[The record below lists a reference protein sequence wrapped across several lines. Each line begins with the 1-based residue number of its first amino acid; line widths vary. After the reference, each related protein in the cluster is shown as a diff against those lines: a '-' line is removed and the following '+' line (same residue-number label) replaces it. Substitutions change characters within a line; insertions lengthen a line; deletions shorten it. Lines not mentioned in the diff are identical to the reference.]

1 MRRLRLNR
9 SSHRYTPDLRI
20 NTATMKTQA
29 RLTDS
34 LTEREQRNRQLSFLA
49 ATESIVLLAN
59 DGALPLAPC
68 RIALYG
74 AGAEYTIKG
83 GSGSG
88 EVNVRHTVS
97 VLEGLEQT
105 GFDVVGK
112 DWINRYDTQWK
123 TGKQAFLRAVRRRL
137 WWPTA
142 SVMNDVMASEY
153 RFPSGDKLTEE
164 ELAASGTDTCLYV
177 LSRQSGEGHDM
188 RDVSGSFRMDDTEIH
203 NIRLCAAHFARFIL
217 VINTGCPIDLS
228 PIDNISGIR
237 AIVYMGQLGMQG
249 GRALATVLTGEYT
262 PSAKLAVTWPK
273 TYADV
278 PFGSEFADGAPR
290 AAYKE
295 GIYVGYR
302 YYDSFDVAPRY
313 PFGYG
318 LSYTTFALSGCKL
331 VLDKGQVHG
340 SLRVTNTGGT
350 YAGREVVQVYAR
362 CPGADCE
369 YQRLVAFAK
378 TDLLAPGQEQV
389 LTFAFPLSTLS
400 SYDEQQA
407 QTVIEAGGYL
417 IGVGTSSRDIPPAV
431 VIRVK
436 ERIIL
441 CRHRHLCASSGK
453 VAELHH
459 PNNFDTPAHL
469 PELIVDAKH
478 FTAQTVD
485 YTDSSEIHS
494 QQVAQVLT
502 TFTPEDC
509 IRLCVGTSMSGEDTR
524 GDGFRTP
531 GAVGHT
537 TTAFVHRG
545 IPNLEFCDGPAGVR
559 LERRAVRYPSGEIR
573 AVDISLSVYEYLPSF
588 ILRWFVLGNPD
599 KGQLLY
605 QFVTAFPVEAM
616 LAQTWNTTLVE
627 QIGRAVGEE
636 MVEYGVTFWLAPA
649 MNIVR
654 NPLCGR
660 NYEYYSEDP
669 LLTGLMAA
677 AVTQGVQHIQ
687 GCYATVKHF
696 CANNQETDRFT
707 VSTDADERVLREIY
721 WRGFEIVVR
730 QAHPRGVMAA
740 YNRLNDIY
748 CAESRELCTDLLRHE
763 WGFEGVVMTDWF
775 ATDKGRAD
783 AAKALQAGVDLM
795 MPGSKND
802 TKALRK
808 AYQSG
813 LLPGAE
819 LRCAA
824 ARMLQVICDSKRQ
837 SEE

>member
-1 MRRLRLNR
+1 MITR
-9 SSHRYTPDLRI
+9 
-20 NTATMKTQA
+20 A

-34 LTEREQRNRQLSFLA
+34 PTPREQRNSQLSFLS

-68 RIALYG
+68 RVALYG
-74 AGAEYTIKG
+74 AGATYTIKG

-97 VLEGLEQT
+97 VLEGLEQA
-105 GFDVVGK
+105 GFELAGR
-112 DWINRYDTQWK
+112 DWIDRYDTQWK
-123 TGKQAFLRAVRRRL
+123 TGKQSFLRAVRRRL

-142 SVMNDVMASEY
+142 SVMNDIMASEY
-153 RFPSGDKLTEE
+153 RFPAGDRLTTD
-164 ELAASGTDTCLYV
+164 ELAATATDTCLYI
-177 LSRQSGEGHDM
+177 LSRQSGEGHDL
-188 RDVSGSFRMDDTEIH
+188 RDTAGSFRLDDTEIH

-228 PIDNISGIR
+228 PVADTPGIR
-237 AIVYMGQLGMQG
+237 AIVYMGQLGMRG
-249 GRALATVLTGEYT
+249 GNALTAVLTGEHT
-262 PSAKLAVTWPK
+262 PSGKLAVTWPM

-278 PFGSEFADGAPR
+278 PFGNEFADGSPR

-318 LSYTTFALSGCKL
+318 LSYTTFALTAPQL
-331 VLDKGQVHG
+331 TLDKDQVRG
-340 SLRVTNTGGT
+340 SLRVTNSGST
-350 YAGREVVQVYAR
+350 YAGKEVIQVYAR
-362 CPGADCE
+362 CPDEDCE
-369 YQRLVAFAK
+369 YRRLVAFAK
-378 TDLLAPGQEQV
+378 TDLLAPGQEQ
-389 LTFAFPLSTLS
+389 LLPFAFPLSTLS

-407 QTVIEAGGYL
+407 STIIEAGAHL
-417 IGVGTSSRDIPPAV
+417 ISIGTSSRNTTPVA
-431 VIRVK
+431 VIRVPK
-436 ERIIL
+436 RIIL
-441 CRHRHLCASSGK
+441 YRHRHLCAPSGK
-453 VAELHH
+453 VAELRH
-459 PNNFDTPAHL
+459 PNNFDSPAHL
-469 PELIVDAKH
+469 PELVVDARH
-478 FTAQTVD
+478 FTTQTID
-485 YTDSSEIHS
+485 YTDRS
-494 QQVAQVLT
+494 QPLSPQATQAFC

-509 IRLCVGTSMSGEDTR
+509 IRICVGTGMSGEDTR
-524 GDGFRTP
+524 GEGVRTP

-537 TTAFVHRG
+537 TTTFIRRG
-545 IPNLEFCDGPAGVR
+545 VPNIELCDGPAGVR

-573 AVDISLSVYEYLPSF
+573 AVDISLSVYEYLPPF
-588 ILRWFVLGNPD
+588 ILRWFVLGKPD

-616 LAQTWNTTLVE
+616 LAQTWNTALVE

-636 MVEYGVTFWLAPA
+636 MAEYGVTFWLAPA

-669 LLTGLMAA
+669 LLTGLMASA
-677 AVTQGVQHIQ
+677 AAQGVQHTP

-696 CANNQETDRFT
+696 CANNQETDRFS
-707 VSTDADERVLREIY
+707 VSSDIDERALREIY
-721 WRGFEIVVR
+721 LRGFEIVVR

-740 YNRLNDIY
+740 YNRLNGTY
-748 CAESRELCTDLLRHE
+748 CAESRELCTDLLRYE
-763 WGFEGVVMTDWF
+763 WGFDGVVMTDWF

-783 AAKALQAGVDLM
+783 ATKALQAGVDML
-795 MPGSKND
+795 MPGSKD
-802 TKALRK
+802 DDQALRK

-813 LLPGAE
+813 LLTEAD

-824 ARMLQVICDSKRQ
+824 ARVLQVICDSKRQ